1 MYQLF
6 LTKQKVVMVELMTS
20 SIPFQAYKLHSAP
33 RTVTDAP
40 AGTLTYDFGE
50 MASV

>member
-20 SIPFQAYKLHSAP
+20 SIPFQAYKLHAAP
-33 RTVTDAP
+33 RTVTD
-40 AGTLTYDFGE
+40 GTLTYDFGE